1 MDHKRRRKKMKTS
14 TIIKIV
20 VAVVL
25 VGAILTGVILYFR
38 DQVKSK
44 YSSTSDSDIKSASVE
59 SSSISTTVYG
69 TGRLTDDNT
78 KTQYVPDGVTVTE
91 VKVETGDKVTEGQEL
106 ALVNLSTVMTAMS
119 ETQASIDAL
128 DKQLKT
134 AAEDEIDSTIKSTVA
149 GRIKKVFV
157 AAGDDVSSAMVENSA
172 LILMSVDG
180 YMAVD
185 VESKT
190 LNVGDKV
197 SVVTSN
203 SKKYTGTVDSKTGN
217 KVTVVITDDGTKFG
231 DEVTVSNTDGTQIG
245 TGTLYIHDEFAI
257 VGFAG
262 TVKSISVSENQK
274 VSSGKTLITLS
285 NTSYTANYDKILS
298 QRKELESTL
307 LSLVE
312 IYRNGSIL
320 ADYEGTVRT
329 VPTTE
334 DEESSDEATNYFGIT
349 PDKTMSISVSIDE
362 TDILSLSVGQ
372 KVDVTV
378 ESVGDDT
385 FEGEITAIDKTGT
398 SSDGVTTFT
407 ATVQIEKVD
416 GMLSGMSA
424 SASITI
430 ESVEN
435 ALIIPLDALKQTSST
450 AYVYTSYDEESGTL
464 GGMKEVEIGIS
475 NSSYVEITSGLAEGD
490 VVYYQEKKTSS
501 SSGFSF
507 PGGSSDDSSGF
518 PGGGMFPGGGGFPG
532 GNPGGFPSR
541 SESNGGN

>member
-14 TIIKIV
+14 TIVKIV
-20 VAVVL
+20 ISVILVA
-25 VGAILTGVILYFR
+25 AILTGLVFFFR
-38 DQVKSK
+38 NQVKSK

-69 TGRLTDDNT
+69 TGRLSDDNT
-78 KTQYVPDGVTVTE
+78 KTQEVPDGVTVTE
-91 VKVETGDKVTEGQEL
+91 VKVEVGDKVTEGQEL
-106 ALVNLSTVMTAMS
+106 ALVNLSSVMTAMS
-119 ETQASIDAL
+119 ETQASIDSL
-128 DKQLKT
+128 DKKLKSAT
-134 AAEDEIDSTIKSTVA
+134 DDEIDSTIKSTVA
-149 GRIKKVFV
+149 GRIKKIYI

-185 VESKT
+185 VEAKNLS
-190 LNVGDKV
+190 VGDKV
-197 SVVTSN
+197 SVTTSN

-217 KVTVVITDDGTKFG
+217 KATVVITDDGTKYG
-231 DEVTVSNTDGTQIG
+231 DEVTVSTTDGSAIG
-245 TGTLYIHDEFAI
+245 TGTLYIHDQFEI

-274 VSSGKTLITLS
+274 VSSGKTLITLK
-285 NTSYTANYDKILS
+285 NTSYTANYEKLLS
-298 QRKELESTL
+298 QRRELEATL

-334 DEESSDEATNYFGIT
+334 DEESSEDTTTYFGIT

-407 ATVQIEKVD
+407 ATVQIDKVD

-464 GGMKEVEIGIS
+464 GDMKEVEIGIS
-475 NSSYVEITSGLAEGD
+475 NSSYVEITSGLSEGD
-490 VVYYQEKKTSS
+490 VVYYQEKKSS
-501 SSGFSF
+501 SSSNFSFPGGGDFPGGGSF
-507 PGGSSDDSSGF
+507 PGGSSSGGSF
-518 PGGGMFPGGGGFPG
+518 PGGG
-532 GNPGGFPSR
+532 NFPSR
-541 SESNGGN
+541 SERSSGGDN

>member
-14 TIIKIV
+14 TIVKIV
-20 VAVVL
+20 ISVILVA
-25 VGAILTGVILYFR
+25 AILTGLVFFFR
-38 DQVKSK
+38 NQVKSK

-78 KTQYVPDGVTVTE
+78 KTQEVPDGVTVTE
-91 VKVETGDKVTEGQEL
+91 VKVEVGDKVTEGQEL
-106 ALVNLSTVMTAMS
+106 ALVNLSSVMTAMS
-119 ETQASIDAL
+119 ETQASIDSL
-128 DKQLKT
+128 DKKLKSAT
-134 AAEDEIDSTIKSTVA
+134 DDEIDSTIKSTVA
-149 GRIKKVFV
+149 GRIKKIYI
-157 AAGDDVSSAMVENSA
+157 AAGDDVSSAVVENSA

-185 VESKT
+185 VEAKNLS
-190 LNVGDKV
+190 VGDKV
-197 SVVTSN
+197 SVTTSN

-217 KVTVVITDDGTKFG
+217 KATVVITDDGTKYG
-231 DEVTVSNTDGTQIG
+231 DEVTVSTTDGSAIG
-245 TGTLYIHDEFAI
+245 TGTLYIHDQFEI

-274 VSSGKTLITLS
+274 VSSGKTLITLK
-285 NTSYTANYDKILS
+285 NTSYTANYEKLLS
-298 QRKELESTL
+298 QRRELEATL

-334 DEESSDEATNYFGIT
+334 DEESSEDTTTYFGIT

-407 ATVQIEKVD
+407 ATVQIDKVD

-464 GGMKEVEIGIS
+464 GDMKEVEIGIS
-475 NSSYVEITSGLAEGD
+475 NSSYVEITSGLSEGD
-490 VVYYQEKKTSS
+490 VVYYQEKKSS
-501 SSGFSF
+501 SSSNFSFLGGGDFPGGGSF
-507 PGGSSDDSSGF
+507 PGGSSSG
-518 PGGGMFPGGGGFPG
+518 GSFPG
-532 GNPGGFPSR
+532 GNFPSR
-541 SESNGGN
+541 SERSSGGDN